1 MNNYGVR
8 ELAPVISAASRL
20 NPREKMLKKTF
31 KIPDMTC
38 SNCAMKIES
47 LEDDLD
53 GVKEINAS
61 YHKLEMVIEYD
72 ESKLTD
78 EQIIVAVKK
87 KGYTALPA

>member
-1 MNNYGVR
+1 MSLLMDIRWIAV
-8 ELAPVISAASRL
+8 ELQKKANLMI
-20 NPREKMLKKTF
+20 KKTF

-38 SNCAMKIES
+38 SNCAMKLES

-61 YHKLEMVIEYD
+61 YHRLEMVIEFD

-78 EQIIVAVKK
+78 EQIVAAVKK
-87 KGYTALPA
+87 KGYQAVAV

>member
-1 MNNYGVR
+1 
-8 ELAPVISAASRL
+8 
-20 NPREKMLKKTF
+20 MLKKIF

-38 SNCAMKIES
+38 SNCAMKLEG

-61 YHKLEMVIEYD
+61 YHKLEMVIEFD

-78 EQIIVAVKK
+78 EQIIAAVRK
-87 KGYTALPA
+87 KGYTAVEK